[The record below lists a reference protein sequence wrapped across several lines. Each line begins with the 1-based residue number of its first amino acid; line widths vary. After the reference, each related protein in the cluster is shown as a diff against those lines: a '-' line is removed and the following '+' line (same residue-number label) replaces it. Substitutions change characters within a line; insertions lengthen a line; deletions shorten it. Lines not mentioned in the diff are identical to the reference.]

1 MGVGDQGLFREGES
15 RGYPLGPPQGAGQCL
30 TSPLG
35 GAGLF
40 ALLSTLSRPAAPVRG
55 PSRPLDSACGPG
67 QPSVLPA
74 GLSCKTAPHPKPTP
88 LDPHSI
94 SPRPAGG

>member
-1 MGVGDQGLFREGES
+1 MGVGDQGLFREGGGVILS
-15 RGYPLGPPQGAGQCL
+15 ALPRVGGQCL

-40 ALLSTLSRPAAPVRG
+40 ALLSTLSRPVAPVRG

-74 GLSCKTAPHPKPTP
+74 GLSCKTAPHPKRTP